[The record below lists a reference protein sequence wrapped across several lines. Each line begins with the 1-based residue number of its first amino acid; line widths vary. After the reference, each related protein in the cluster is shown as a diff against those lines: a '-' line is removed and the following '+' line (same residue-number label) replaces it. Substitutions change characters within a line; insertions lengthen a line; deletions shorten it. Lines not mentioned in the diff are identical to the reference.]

1 VPSGTTGYRV
11 KYSDRNI
18 VDWLGFDQATRT
30 YQYSPSSYVSWFA
43 AQSAAG
49 EPAPLPGGSVQTM
62 TVSGLDPSK
71 TFRFSVRFTTTVP
84 DFTPPASA
92 RDLSAH

>member
-1 VPSGTTGYRV
+1 
-11 KYSDRNI
+11 
-18 VDWLGFDQATRT
+18 
-30 YQYSPSSYVSWFA
+30 
-43 AQSAAG
+43 
-49 EPAPLPGGSVQTM
+49 M